1 MLFCIIKNHA
11 WAIVKYAAM
20 SNSGHNILPLAELSL
35 KDLLRVGGKNASLGE
50 LIKNLSA
57 VGVRVPGGFATT
69 TDAYRRFLTENNLNE
84 KIHSAIAGLDTEN
97 MLELKKTGAEIRA
110 WIYATPLPADLENDI
125 RKAYEAMEDVA
136 VAVRSS
142 ATAEDLP
149 DASFAGQQ
157 ESFLNIRGADARD

>member
-57 VGVRVPGGFATT
+57 VGVGCRAVLPPP
-69 TDAYRRFLTENNLNE
+69 R
-84 KIHSAIAGLDTEN
+84 
-97 MLELKKTGAEIRA
+97 MLI
-110 WIYATPLPADLENDI
+110 
-125 RKAYEAMEDVA
+125 DV
-136 VAVRSS
+136 
-142 ATAEDLP
+142 
-149 DASFAGQQ
+149 F
-157 ESFLNIRGADARD
+157 

>member
-1 MLFCIIKNHA
+1 
-11 WAIVKYAAM
+11 M

-35 KDLLRVGGKNASLGE
+35 KDLLRVGGKNALLVNSSKTFPLLGC
-50 LIKNLSA
+50 
-57 VGVRVPGGFATT
+57 GVPGGFATT

-125 RKAYEAMEDVA
+125 RK
-136 VAVRSS
+136 
-142 ATAEDLP
+142 
-149 DASFAGQQ
+149 G
-157 ESFLNIRGADARD
+157 I